1 MFFFLHAS
9 SGISTNNPAKT
20 ALGES
25 NQRLVLHLPNA
36 PCKAHHVHGGARWH
50 PDAHLS
56 VRHAVAA
63 LTGRPRPTSIPLPL
77 LLAVV
82 LPVTGVPVSVVPLGG
97 IALLVYRPVVVVVV
111 VVVLAVFG
119 PAPVPVPVPV
129 FAWEVT

>member
-1 MFFFLHAS
+1 MFMSPVGSQIPQNAV
-9 SGISTNNPAKT
+9 I
-20 ALGES
+20 ES
-25 NQRLVLHLPNA
+25 NQRLVPHLPNA
-36 PCKAHHVHGGARWH
+36 PCKACHVHVCAQWH

-63 LTGRPRPTSIPLPL
+63 LAGRPRPTSIPLPL

-82 LPVTGVPVSVVPLGG
+82 LPVAGVPVSVVPLGSVA
-97 IALLVYRPVVVVVV
+97 ILVHGPVVVMVV

-129 FAWEVT
+129 PVLAWEVT

>member
-1 MFFFLHAS
+1 M
-9 SGISTNNPAKT
+9 
-20 ALGES
+20 
-25 NQRLVLHLPNA
+25 NQTRGSCRTSRVRL
-36 PCKAHHVHGGARWH
+36 ARRATYAWH

-63 LTGRPRPTSIPLPL
+63 LAGRARPTPIPLPL

-82 LPVTGVPVSVVPLGG
+82 LPVAGVPVSVVPLGR
-97 IALLVYRPVVVVVV
+97 IALLVHRPVVVVVV

-129 FAWEVT
+129 FARQVT